1 MYSPREEVTAGR
13 TERCNH
19 ATYYLVRLMKV
30 IATRFCVTRAA
41 SVDTFL
47 SSPHFI
53 SFLKFHRTWCTSRF
67 FYLLFLWRRQR
78 KSTSRPIVSSSFDS
92 KHSLDWFVIYSSG
105 HEMMS
110 SHFHLGPGHNVE
122 SDFVTLHLLSIRFFV
137 WTEKLRWSCR
147 FPLPSWLVMRMVKKT
162 IHIRYVSTK
171 KKKGQIIIILGA
183 KRMANVTRP
192 LRSFIFIFGVFT
204 KTKHRAA
211 AGLYGALVGVLI
223 HQQTAKNKTN
233 RWYRLRV
240 VKLSN
245 GANV

>member
-1 MYSPREEVTAGR
+1 MLRLFFLPSPCHCVSHLIVVRQVTSLFRGSQSRRRKNLYFFGTLLLAFSKHEVKWPAIKNVSAEKQKRISIIGFCRLEKKSFLKNCVMYSPREEVTAGR

-53 SFLKFHRTWCTSRF
+53 SFFKFHRTWCTSRF

-122 SDFVTLHLLSIRFFV
+122 SEFVTLHLL
-137 WTEKLRWSCR
+137 
-147 FPLPSWLVMRMVKKT
+147 
-162 IHIRYVSTK
+162 
-171 KKKGQIIIILGA
+171 
-183 KRMANVTRP
+183 
-192 LRSFIFIFGVFT
+192 
-204 KTKHRAA
+204 
-211 AGLYGALVGVLI
+211 
-223 HQQTAKNKTN
+223 
-233 RWYRLRV
+233 
-240 VKLSN
+240 
-245 GANV
+245 